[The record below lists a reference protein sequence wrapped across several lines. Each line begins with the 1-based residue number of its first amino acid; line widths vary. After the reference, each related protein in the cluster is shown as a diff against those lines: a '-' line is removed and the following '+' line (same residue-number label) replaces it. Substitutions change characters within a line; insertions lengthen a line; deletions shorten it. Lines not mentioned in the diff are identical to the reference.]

1 MALMDEIAKGVVSV
15 LGRAPKRLQ
24 QGIGGRHVNA
34 DGDVLEPEVA
44 AALRLLALMPD
55 ADFSE
60 MEPAE
65 GRVQIDQEAALF
77 GGTPLPMLDVRDVA
91 IPAPHGVLNARL
103 FVPSQ
108 AARQR
113 LMVYFH
119 GGGWV
124 LGSLASHETPCR
136 FLATYADVSVL
147 AIDYRLAPEH
157 PFPAAPDDARTA
169 FEFAVAQ
176 APAWGHD
183 PARIAVC
190 GDSAGGNLAAVV
202 CLDLREA
209 AVRPALQVLFF
220 PVTDLSTKHPS
231 YAEFADGYFLT
242 EKQMDWYRGH
252 YLPDPDLATDPRVS
266 PLLTDDTVLAGVAP
280 AHVVVAGFDVLRDE
294 GIAYAE
300 KLRAAGVPT
309 TLQVVT
315 GHIHGFANATGIG
328 TTGADALR
336 DAIAALRAGLAVV
349 RSRQSGDGPRVDPP
363 PGRPG

>member
-65 GRVQIDQEAALF
+65 GRFQIDQEAALF

-242 EKQMDWYRGH
+242 EKQMDWYKAH
-252 YLPDPDLATDPRVS
+252 YVGEAEDTDPRIS
-266 PLLTDDTVLAGVAP
+266 PLLAPSLEGLPPAYVA
-280 AHVVVAGFDVLRDE
+280 VAGFDVLRDE
-294 GIAYAE
+294 GEAYAHRLAE
-300 KLRAAGVPT
+300 AGV
-309 TLQVVT
+309 QV
-315 GHIHGFANATGIG
+315 
-328 TTGADALR
+328 ALR
-336 DAIAALRAGLAVV
+336 RHGGLIHAFVNSTGVGHASKEAVLEACGAIRLGLGV
-349 RSRQSGDGPRVDPP
+349 GG
-363 PGRPG
+363 